1 MSFTTLRS
9 TRSSP
14 LAEINITPLVDVMLT
29 VLVIFMITA
38 PMLTQKMLVP
48 LQGTGSTII
57 EPRVLGVS
65 IDEFGQLRLDDH
77 AVSLPELDAQ
87 VAQAQ
92 ARAYAEAEA
101 ADRRFRLAEEA
112 LSITLDDAKAAFSL
126 VEEGREPKVRAIQ
139 AESEAA
145 GARAVLDE
153 AQAEQQQQTKEVP
166 AC

>member
-87 VAQAQ
+87 VALATATAAPLRLELR
-92 ARAYAEAEA
+92 ARAQTPYDDVAKV
-101 ADRRFRLAEEA
+101 LALAHRHAITDLRIEA
-112 LSITLDDAKAAFSL
+112 LAT
-126 VEEGREPKVRAIQ
+126 R
-139 AESEAA
+139 
-145 GARAVLDE
+145 
-153 AQAEQQQQTKEVP
+153 
-166 AC
+166 